1 MGEVYI
7 GIDVSKENSTAQGLN
22 AKGEKLF
29 YLEFPM
35 NRKGFSALMKAIDK
49 NTGDYADVKVAMEST
64 ACYHI
69 TLFSYLTSK
78 GIRSFVINPLL
89 ISTFI
94 KLSLRKTKTDKKDA
108 LAIARFMLLHKDSLE
123 QRPLDTDITDLRDLS
138 RQRESLLD
146 QMTSVKLDM
155 KRLLNITFPE
165 LEKVAVLYTK
175 SMYKFLTQ
183 YPSAKAVREA
193 ESSEIAELIIP
204 GSMGKNTLEDV
215 QRIKEAAETS
225 IGIASFTK
233 EIIVKQKASV
243 LLQLNEHIK
252 EITSILIEH
261 CQSMMQ
267 EDMEILKSIRG
278 IGDKSA
284 MNFLVEMGG
293 DISSYENYK
302 KLIAMAGIDPAVY
315 QSGKQEG
322 RGKISKRGNKHL
334 RRIIWL
340 MAEKVVMFNDFFK
353 AYYLKR
359 RQDGLPYKKAIMATA
374 HKLIR
379 TIFAMLSNRTL
390 FNAKASC

>member
-35 NRKGFSALMKAIDK
+35 NRKGFSGLMKAIDK
-49 NTGDYADVKVAMEST
+49 NSGDYADVKVAMEST

-69 TLFSYLTSK
+69 TLFPYLTSK

-175 SMYKFLTQ
+175 SMYKLLTQ

-193 ESSEIAELIIP
+193 ENSDIAELIIP

-215 QRIKEAAETS
+215 QRIKEAAEAS

-243 LLQLNEHIK
+243 LLQLNEHLK

-302 KLIAMAGIDPAVY
+302 KLIAMAGNDPAVY
-315 QSGKQEG
+315 QSVKQEG
-322 RGKISKRGNKHL
+322 GRSQREGIN
-334 RRIIWL
+334 I
-340 MAEKVVMFNDFFK
+340 
-353 AYYLKR
+353 
-359 RQDGLPYKKAIMATA
+359 
-374 HKLIR
+374 
-379 TIFAMLSNRTL
+379 
-390 FNAKASC
+390 

>member
-1 MGEVYI
+1 MGELYV
-7 GIDVSKENSTAQGLN
+7 GIDVSKDNSTAQGLN
-22 AKGEKLF
+22 ANGEKLF

-35 NRKGFSALMKAIDK
+35 NRKGFSDLMKAID
-49 NTGDYADVKVAMEST
+49 NNSGDYAEVKVAMEST

-78 GIRSFVINPLL
+78 GVTSFIITPLL
-89 ISTFI
+89 ISNFV

-108 LAIARFMLLHKDSLE
+108 LAIARFLFLHKDSLE
-123 QRPLDTDITDLRDLS
+123 QRPLDTDMTDLRDLS

-146 QMTSVKLDM
+146 QMTAVKLDM

-165 LEKVAVLYTK
+165 LEKIAVLYTK
-175 SMYKFLTQ
+175 SMYKFLTK
-183 YPSAKAVREA
+183 YPSAQVVREA
-193 ESSEIAELIIP
+193 NSSDIAELIIP
-204 GSMGKNTLEDV
+204 GSMGRNSLEDV

-225 IGIASFTK
+225 IGTASFTK
-233 EIIVKQKASV
+233 EIIIKQKASV
-243 LLQLNEHIK
+243 LLQLNEHLK

-284 MNFLVEMGG
+284 TNFLVEMGG
-293 DISSYENYK
+293 DISIYENHK

-315 QSGKQEG
+315 QSGKHEG

-334 RRIIWL
+334 RRVIWL

-353 AYYLKR
+353 TYYLKR
-359 RQDGLPYKKAIMATA
+359 REDGLPYKKAIMATA

-390 FNAKASC
+390 FNAKTNC

>member
-1 MGEVYI
+1 MGKLYI
-7 GIDVSKENSTAQGLN
+7 GIDVSKDRSTAQELN

-29 YLEFPM
+29 YMEFLM
-35 NRKGFSALMKAIDK
+35 NAKGFREFLKEVDNNS
-49 NTGDYADVKVAMEST
+49 GDHAEVKVAMEST

-78 GIRSFVINPLL
+78 GITVFIITPLL
-89 ISTFI
+89 ISNFV

-108 LAIARFMLLHKDSLE
+108 LAIARFLFLHKDSIE

-146 QMTSVKLDM
+146 QMTAVKLDM

-175 SMYKFLTQ
+175 SMYKLLIK
-183 YPSAKAVREA
+183 YPSAQAVRKA
-193 ESSEIAELIIP
+193 NSSEIADLIIP
-204 GSMGKNTLEDV
+204 GSMGRNTLEDV

-233 EIIVKQKASV
+233 EIIIKQKSSV
-243 LLQLNEHIK
+243 LLQLNEHLK

-261 CQSMMQ
+261 CQSIMQ

-284 MNFLVEMGG
+284 TNFLVEMGG
-293 DISSYENYK
+293 DISIYENHK

-315 QSGKQEG
+315 QSGKHEG
-322 RGKISKRGNKHL
+322 KGKISKRGNKHL
-334 RRIIWL
+334 RRVIWL

-353 AYYLKR
+353 TYYLKR
-359 RQDGLPYKKAIMATA
+359 REDGLPYKKAIMAAA

-390 FNAKASC
+390 FNAKTNC